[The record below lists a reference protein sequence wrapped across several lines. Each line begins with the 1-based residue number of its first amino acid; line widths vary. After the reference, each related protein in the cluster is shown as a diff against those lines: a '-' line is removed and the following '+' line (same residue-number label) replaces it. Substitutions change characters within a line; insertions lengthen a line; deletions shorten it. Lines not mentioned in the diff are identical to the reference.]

1 MFNIEFKGKYTNE
14 NQIKKGDLPGNA
26 VIFKEPT
33 TITKAFVLGGV
44 ISLPFIIITFIGLII
59 KIDINSIKI
68 NVLIYSVILNLI
80 LMYFHEIIHAL
91 CFPKESKKEIW
102 TKFNEGALFIYCND
116 QLSKKKFVWM
126 CAAPNVILGFVPY
139 VLFAIGVFDFNYNIS
154 NIIGITSWLM
164 ICSGIGDYLNIYNTM
179 RQVPE
184 HGKVFNYG
192 IHSYWINENVPG

>member
-1 MFNIEFKGKYTNE
+1 M
-14 NQIKKGDLPGNA
+14 
-26 VIFKEPT
+26 
-33 TITKAFVLGGV
+33 
-44 ISLPFIIITFIGLII
+44 
-59 KIDINSIKI
+59 
-68 NVLIYSVILNLI
+68 
-80 LMYFHEIIHAL
+80 
-91 CFPKESKKEIW
+91 
-102 TKFNEGALFIYCND
+102 FIYCNE

-184 HGKVFNYG
+184 YGKVFNYG
-192 IHSYWINENVPG
+192 IHSYWINEDGPG